1 MDWMEVHSS
10 IAITMRSGTADGAC
24 RHSKTVFST
33 RDPLIE
39 PIVFLDSVPQQWVK
53 RCNVLFT
60 KVCLFWQFC

>member
-10 IAITMRSGTADGAC
+10 IANTMRSGTVDGAC

-39 PIVFLDSVPQQWVK
+39 PIVFLDSVP
-53 RCNVLFT
+53 
-60 KVCLFWQFC
+60 